1 MPSAPLPSPK
11 PSNLHIMPSSPS
23 TELAANAK
31 NPAAIDSPS
40 STSPHSLTVDQ
51 LAQTIPTTMTPNNPL
66 GLLGKLPRELRDMI
80 YAYAVDPPT
89 KDDFAGEAD
98 DYYRDITRRRP
109 IMQTC
114 KQIRLECMESYLS
127 ENEIECDIGPPCWYG
142 FVTSLS
148 NILARPYFRAQ
159 GNSMYVECFRQGPFD
174 MEITQQRCQTMQTY
188 LRLYRSIPQIG
199 FSIPTKNLFLQL
211 DYNLPSYVF
220 DDVSAQWR
228 VISPDSN
235 KISIKLWV
243 NDRRKSVAE
252 IGKVCS
258 RLKDTVLRHCQ
269 QSTCGDPSAAS
280 TSESGSQTHTRV
292 SSWEGEL
299 REYVLRISDILALI
313 TGLEKYNVAVVET
326 MMHWWQDEDAKDK
339 KAKQELE
346 IEQKKRK
353 QELEDVM
360 QDIRTEFSK
369 LVEAIKST
377 PKRNIQ
383 ETEGMVET
391 QERSPKRRN
400 FD

>member
-31 NPAAIDSPS
+31 SPAAIDSPS

-51 LAQTIPTTMTPNNPL
+51 LAQTIPTTITPNNPL

-159 GNSMYVECFRQGPFD
+159 GNSMYVECFRQSPFD
-174 MEITQQRCQTMQTY
+174 MEITQQCCQTMQTY

-220 DDVSAQWR
+220 DDVSAQWH

-258 RLKDTVLRHCQ
+258 RLEDTVLRHCQ
-269 QSTCGDPSAAS
+269 QNTCGDPSAAS

-299 REYVLRISDILALI
+299 R
-313 TGLEKYNVAVVET
+313 
-326 MMHWWQDEDAKDK
+326 
-339 KAKQELE
+339 
-346 IEQKKRK
+346 
-353 QELEDVM
+353 
-360 QDIRTEFSK
+360 
-369 LVEAIKST
+369 
-377 PKRNIQ
+377 
-383 ETEGMVET
+383 
-391 QERSPKRRN
+391 
-400 FD
+400 